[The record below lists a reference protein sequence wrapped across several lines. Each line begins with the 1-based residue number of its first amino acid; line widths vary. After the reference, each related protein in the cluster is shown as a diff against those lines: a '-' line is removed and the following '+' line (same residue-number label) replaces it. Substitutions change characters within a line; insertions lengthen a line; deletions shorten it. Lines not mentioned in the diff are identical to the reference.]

1 MINIENNARI
11 ASDLD
16 VRIVDHISRG
26 NKEAYNIICLY
37 HMDEIIK
44 IRNYMMDLLRD
55 CYYDARMLNQCFH
68 MAVAEFKINLQ
79 DLLVPGT
86 KVVSEKQEA
95 IKLAM

>member
-1 MINIENNARI
+1 MNNIVEM

-26 NKEAYNIICLY
+26 NKEAYNTICLY

-55 CYYDARMLNQCFH
+55 SYYDARMLNQCFH
-68 MAVAEFKINLQ
+68 MAVSEFRINLQ

-86 KVVSEKQEA
+86 KIVRDKEEVVR
-95 IKLAM
+95 LAM